1 MVPSRHGGSRD
12 NDCGVRVGVLRLVPV
27 VAIWAAA
34 ATALAIPARR
44 VVDWFLMTDELLYE
58 RLAFSIVRTGSPLP
72 SLRGQHV
79 PLTNFLY
86 PLVLAT
92 VAGNHLVPQFL
103 TQANTLNA
111 VVMTSTAIP
120 AYLFAR
126 DVLRSQLGAYA
137 VSALSVLVPWL
148 VLASFLLT
156 ESVAYPAFMWAAYL
170 LQRAVARPSIQADV
184 LALAGIVL
192 ATLARTQLAVL
203 FVVAPI
209 AMLLREPDPRTA
221 VRQHRVI
228 AVATGVVLLAA
239 IAIVAS
245 GHASSALGSY
255 AILTKG
261 SFLSTETPRSFA
273 QHAAALALGLGVL
286 PALLGAAWLGAR
298 SVGREA
304 GALVA
309 SLATIVVLI
318 EATSFDL
325 NFGAQIPYDR
335 YLFYLAPLL
344 LTGFVGALEDP
355 RLPRWSLVVPAL
367 ILLAGFA
374 TAPLPT
380 FEKLNVETPVSTLDD
395 YLRRSGHGLDG
406 ARAELVACLALL
418 LVIFVLARVFLGRRV
433 IAVVFVVATAAAL
446 TGETVYAFDR
456 LFTVDGTSGR
466 PITVS
471 QGGVFDWVDKTVGPN
486 ASVTMIPYAQIS
498 HDFWATAA
506 FWWDLEFWNRSVV
519 RAAYP
524 GNKYAEI
531 QATFP
536 KLPLR
541 FNPKTGFANVSP
553 TEYVAESDLETRFRV
568 DGPTVTVQRNVRLID
583 AGSRWRAAWLSFGLD
598 DDGYTDPK
606 RVASVRVFAAPGQ
619 TKPELRFVTFQTQ
632 SGDAHESVDFTSNAG
647 SWKPALAPNSEVDQ
661 VASVCVPARGYATIR
676 IRTHG
681 TAPVYGDIGTMA
693 GITQGRVR
701 SVLFERIS
709 LADEVDSCS

>member
-1 MVPSRHGGSRD
+1 MP
-12 NDCGVRVGVLRLVPV
+12 VL
-27 VAIWAAA
+27 AIWAAA
-34 ATALAIPARR
+34 ATALAIPVRR

-86 PLVLAT
+86 PLVLAA
-92 VAGNHLVPQFL
+92 VARNDLVPQFL
-103 TQANTLNA
+103 VRAHTLNA
-111 VVMTSTAIP
+111 ILMTSAAVP

-126 DVLRSQLGAYA
+126 DVLSSRLGAYA

-156 ESVAYPAFMWAAYL
+156 ESVAYPAFVWAAYL
-170 LQRAVARPSIQADV
+170 VQRAVARPSIAGDV
-184 LALAGIVL
+184 LALAGVLL

-203 FVVAPI
+203 FIVVPI
-209 AMLLREPDPRTA
+209 AAVLREPHPRTA
-221 VRQHRVI
+221 VVRHRVFAAAT
-228 AVATGVVLLAA
+228 AVVVLVA

-261 SFLSTETPRSFA
+261 SFLSGGTPRALA
-273 QHAAALALGLGVL
+273 QHAATLALGLGLL
-286 PALLGAAWLGAR
+286 PALLGAAWLTAR
-298 SVGREA
+298 AVQREP
-304 GALVA
+304 GPLVA
-309 SLATIVVLI
+309 SLAIILVLV

-344 LTGFVGALEDP
+344 LTGFVGALEDA
-355 RLPRWSLVVPAL
+355 RLPRWSLVVPGVVLVAG
-367 ILLAGFA
+367 LL

-380 FEKLNVETPVSTLDD
+380 FVKLNVETPVATLDG
-395 YLRRSGHGLDG
+395 YLRRTGGGVGG
-406 ARAELVACLALL
+406 ARAMLVACLALL
-418 LVIFVLARVFLGRRV
+418 LLIFVLARLFLGRRLV
-433 IAVVFVVATAAAL
+433 AVVLVVATAAAL

-456 LFTVDGTSGR
+456 LLSVDGTAGR

-486 ASVTMIPYAQIS
+486 ASVTMIPYAQITD
-498 HDFWATAA
+498 DFWATAA

-536 KLPLR
+536 KLPLHFDPR
-541 FNPKTGFANVSP
+541 TGIANVSP
-553 TEYVAESDLETRFRV
+553 TPYVAESDLETRFRF

-583 AGSRWRAAWLSFGLD
+583 AGSHWRAAWLSFGLD
-598 DDGYTDPK
+598 DDGYTDPS
-606 RVASVRVFAAPGQ
+606 RVATVRVFPADGQ
-619 TKPELRFVTFQTQ
+619 THPELRFVTFQTQ
-632 SGDAHESVDFTSNAG
+632 SGNAHESVGFTSNAG
-647 SWKPALAPNSEVDQ
+647 SWTATLAPNSEVDQ
-661 VASVCVPARGYATIR
+661 VASVCVPAHGYASIR
-676 IRTHG
+676 IRAHG
-681 TAPVYGDIGTMA
+681 TSEVYGDIGTIK
-693 GITQGRVR
+693 GITEGRVR

-709 LADEVDSCS
+709 LADEIDHCS